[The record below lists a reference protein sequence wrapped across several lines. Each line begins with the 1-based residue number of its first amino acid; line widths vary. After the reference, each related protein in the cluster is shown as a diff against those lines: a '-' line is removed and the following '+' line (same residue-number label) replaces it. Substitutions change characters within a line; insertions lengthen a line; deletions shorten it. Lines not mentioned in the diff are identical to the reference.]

1 MSKKV
6 IETKEEIGDRFR
18 QFRESI
24 GKAQHEL
31 AGELNVS
38 QSTIANI
45 ERGKA
50 FPNINYLHYFYNNY
64 QLSINWLL
72 IGRGEMLT
80 KGRNMNEKYQELI
93 NLMQVPVIEQ
103 LILAKL
109 AEIKALLRNEIKAF
123 YDKKSEENGAFS

>member
-1 MSKKV
+1 MSNKE
-6 IETKEEIGDRFR
+6 IEVKEEIGSRFR
-18 QFRESI
+18 LFREDI

-31 AGELNVS
+31 AAELKIS

-64 QLSINWLL
+64 QLNINWLL
-72 IGRGEMLT
+72 IGQGDMFS
-80 KGRNMNEKYQELI
+80 KGKVMDEKYLELI
-93 NLMQVPVIEQ
+93 DLMQVPVIEQ

-109 AEIKALLRNEIKAF
+109 IEIKVLLKDEIKAF
-123 YDKKSEENGAFS
+123 YDKKNEEKGA

>member
-1 MSKKV
+1 MSKKE
-6 IETKEEIGDRFR
+6 IETKEEIGSRFR

-31 AGELNVS
+31 AAELKIS

-64 QLSINWLL
+64 QLNINWLL
-72 IGRGEMLT
+72 IGRGEMFS
-80 KGRNMNEKYQELI
+80 KGRIMNERYLELI

-103 LILAKL
+103 VILAKL
-109 AEIKALLRNEIKAF
+109 IEIKALLKDEITAF
-123 YDKKSEENGAFS
+123 YDKKSKEKGVFS

>member
-1 MSKKV
+1 MSKKE
-6 IETKEEIGDRFR
+6 IEAKEEIGSRFR
-18 QFRESI
+18 QFRDRI

-31 AGELNVS
+31 AAELKIS

-64 QLSINWLL
+64 QLNINWLL
-72 IGRGEMLT
+72 IGQGDMFS
-80 KGRNMNEKYQELI
+80 KGKAMNQKYLELI

-103 LILAKL
+103 VILAKL
-109 AEIKALLRNEIKAF
+109 IEIKALLKDEIKAF
-123 YDKKSEENGAFS
+123 YDKKIEKKGL